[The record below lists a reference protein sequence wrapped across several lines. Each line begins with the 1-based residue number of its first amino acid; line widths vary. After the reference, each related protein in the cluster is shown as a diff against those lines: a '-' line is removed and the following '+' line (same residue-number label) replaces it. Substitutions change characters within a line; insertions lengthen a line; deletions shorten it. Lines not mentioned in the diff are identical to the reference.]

1 MALKIIVDTM
11 HIVGILSDTIYLS
24 VAEAIDQ
31 KKIDAVISVI
41 SLTELIK
48 ILGKYDLDKTKT
60 TITQLKSSNLE
71 IKPLDTSIAEEAGYI
86 RLKYNIPTADSLIG
100 ATGIIC
106 KADHILSNDDHFN
119 SIKSLIKPIDLN
131 KLLKLIKKL

>member
-11 HIVGILSDTIYLS
+11 HIVGVLSDKRYMPI
-24 VAEAIDQ
+24 ADAIDEG
-31 KKIDAVISVI
+31 KIDAIISVI

-48 ILGKYDLDKTKT
+48 ILGKYDLEKTRT
-60 TITQLKSSNLE
+60 TITQLKSSE
-71 IKPLDTSIAEEAGYI
+71 IDIQPLDTSIAEKAGYI
-86 RLKYNIPTADSLIG
+86 RLKYDIPTADSLIG

-106 KADHILSNDDHFN
+106 KAKHILTSDNHFN
-119 SIKSLIKPIDLN
+119 SIKSLIKPINLN

>member
-1 MALKIIVDTM
+1 LALKIIVDTM